1 MYAELVFPLPFRNTF
16 TYSVPKSLEPLAKP
30 GVRAVAPFGKRVL
43 TGFIVATSSST
54 VVQEKIKPV
63 DDILDSKPIFTEK
76 SFEFYKWL
84 ADYYLS
90 SLGEA
95 LKLAVPYGL
104 DVESKRKILSDTD
117 FALKLLD
124 KENDKNSLKSKIL
137 KVLSERGEINFS
149 HLQRLV
155 QRKNIYSVLSN
166 LEKQGAVTILNELA
180 GAKVKIKK
188 SKFVKLAKPI
198 GEIYSHFPEIERKSP
213 KQISILLFLSKH
225 KGESVPLG
233 FLLEKTES
241 PKSSV
246 DGLVKRGLTK
256 VFEKEVSRDYVEA
269 YTEKKVE
276 FHLTEK
282 QQKIIDE
289 ITVSIEEEKFK
300 AFLLHGVTGSGKTQV
315 YIELTKKVLQQNKS
329 ALILVPEISLTPQI
343 TSRFYNNFGNE
354 VSVLH
359 SRMSL
364 GERYD
369 SWRKILNGKSRV
381 VIGARSAL
389 FAPLN
394 NIGVI
399 VVDEEHDASYKQ
411 FDSVPKYNAR
421 DSAVILAQHHKCS
434 VVLGSATPSIESMY
448 NAKTGKYDLLE
459 LQERIDNAKLPRI
472 HLISISSLPAGQAGE
487 RKKKKMEHIF
497 SKFLLDEI
505 EVRLKKKEGIIILQN
520 RRGFSTQIYCEDC
533 GELEICD
540 NCSVPLVYHI
550 NQNILKCHYCGFT
563 KEVPKVCRNCGSYSL
578 KYFGTGTERVED
590 EIEFYFPQA
599 KVKRVDSD
607 SISKKSS
614 LSKILME
621 FGKGEVDILV
631 GTQMVSKGLD
641 FPRLTLVG
649 VISAETTLW
658 LPDFRADER
667 TFQLLTQVSGRAGR
681 SKVEGEVVIQ
691 TFNEKSFTLQK
702 VLLNDYAGF
711 YEREITSRQRMDYP
725 PFTRICLIET
735 KDTDNDKAKGAAV
748 DFHKELIAYKK
759 YLQIT
764 PVSAALIAR
773 LKGQY
778 RYHILVKSSKE
789 KDPGGGILR
798 KAVLDSFIEFN
809 RKSHFRDVKLIFD
822 VDPQSVM

>member
-54 VVQEKIKPV
+54 VVQEKIKPA

-155 QRKNIYSVLSN
+155 
-166 LEKQGAVTILNELA
+166 
-180 GAKVKIKK
+180 
-188 SKFVKLAKPI
+188 
-198 GEIYSHFPEIERKSP
+198 ERKSP

-315 YIELTKKVLQQNKS
+315 YIELTKKILQQNKS

-389 FAPLN
+389 FAPLE
-394 NIGVI
+394 NIGLI
-399 VVDEEHDASYKQ
+399 VVDEEHDSSYKQ

-421 DSAVILAQHHKCS
+421 DSAVILAQHYKCP

-448 NAKTGKYDLLE
+448 NAKTGKYKLLE
-459 LQERIDNAKLPRI
+459 LHERIDNAKLP
-472 HLISISSLPAGQAGE
+472 
-487 RKKKKMEHIF
+487 
-497 SKFLLDEI
+497 
-505 EVRLKKKEGIIILQN
+505 
-520 RRGFSTQIYCEDC
+520 
-533 GELEICD
+533 
-540 NCSVPLVYHI
+540 
-550 NQNILKCHYCGFT
+550 
-563 KEVPKVCRNCGSYSL
+563 
-578 KYFGTGTERVED
+578 
-590 EIEFYFPQA
+590 
-599 KVKRVDSD
+599 
-607 SISKKSS
+607 
-614 LSKILME
+614 
-621 FGKGEVDILV
+621 
-631 GTQMVSKGLD
+631 
-641 FPRLTLVG
+641 
-649 VISAETTLW
+649 
-658 LPDFRADER
+658 
-667 TFQLLTQVSGRAGR
+667 
-681 SKVEGEVVIQ
+681 
-691 TFNEKSFTLQK
+691 
-702 VLLNDYAGF
+702 
-711 YEREITSRQRMDYP
+711 
-725 PFTRICLIET
+725 
-735 KDTDNDKAKGAAV
+735 
-748 DFHKELIAYKK
+748 
-759 YLQIT
+759 
-764 PVSAALIAR
+764 
-773 LKGQY
+773 
-778 RYHILVKSSKE
+778 
-789 KDPGGGILR
+789 
-798 KAVLDSFIEFN
+798 
-809 RKSHFRDVKLIFD
+809 
-822 VDPQSVM
+822 

>member
-276 FHLTEK
+276 FQLTEK

-394 NIGVI
+394 NIGLI

-735 KDTDNDKAKGAAV
+735 KDNDNDKAKGAAV

-809 RKSHFRDVKLIFD
+809 RKSRFRDVKLIFD

>member
-1 MYAELVFPLPFRNTF
+1 
-16 TYSVPKSLEPLAKP
+16 
-30 GVRAVAPFGKRVL
+30 
-43 TGFIVATSSST
+43 
-54 VVQEKIKPV
+54 
-63 DDILDSKPIFTEK
+63 
-76 SFEFYKWL
+76 
-84 ADYYLS
+84 
-90 SLGEA
+90 
-95 LKLAVPYGL
+95 
-104 DVESKRKILSDTD
+104 ILSDTD

-578 KYFGTGTERVED
+578 KYFGTGTERIED